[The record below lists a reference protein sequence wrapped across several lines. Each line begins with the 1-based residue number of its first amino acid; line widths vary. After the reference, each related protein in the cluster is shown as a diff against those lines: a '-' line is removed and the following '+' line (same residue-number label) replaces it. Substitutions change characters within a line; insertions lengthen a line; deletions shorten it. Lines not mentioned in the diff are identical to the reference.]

1 MALNGLE
8 PGKLWEHFGKIC
20 EIPHCSWNEEELG
33 EYLMTFAK
41 EKNLEAEKDAAG
53 NVVIRVPATEGHENA
68 PVIVLQ
74 GHLDMVGE
82 KNSDVEHNFD
92 KDPIQTEIDGDWL
105 TARGTTLGA
114 DNGVGVAAAL
124 ALVDE
129 ENVVHGP
136 LEILSTVS
144 EEVGLIGAGKLQ
156 PDFLKGRILMNLDSE
171 EIGEVYIG
179 CAGGG
184 DSVLKLPVEETDP
197 PADSKGVSIKITG
210 LRGGHSGIDIIE
222 QRGNAIKILVRIL
235 SRILSE
241 KSISI
246 VSFEGGKMRNAIPR
260 EAVAITAVQGADIGD
275 IEGIAQD
282 EIKTI
287 AMELGGREKELKVV
301 IESMDEVPAKIM
313 TQESQKTLID
323 LLVALPHGI
332 EAMNYDIEGLVETS
346 NNLATIKIEDGMA
359 VIGTS
364 TRSSIISA
372 LNALSARIG
381 AVARLAGAEVEERDP
396 YPGWMPNLES
406 KILAVVKDV
415 HKREFGKEPE
425 MKAIHAGLECGII
438 GEKFPGMD
446 MVSFGP
452 WIEHPHSPEE
462 RVNIP
467 SVKTFWKLLTAVLKE
482 MA

>member
-1 MALNGLE
+1 MALDGLE

-20 EIPHCSWNEEELG
+20 EIPHCSGNEEGLG
-33 EYLMTFAK
+33 EYLLAFAK

-53 NVVIRVPATEGHENA
+53 NVVIRVPATEGHEDA

-74 GHLDMVGE
+74 GHIDMVCE
-82 KNSDVEHNFD
+82 KNNDVDLDFT
-92 KDPIQTEIDGDWL
+92 KDGIQTEVKGDWL
-105 TARGTTLGA
+105 TAKGTTLGA

-124 ALVDE
+124 AMIDAE
-129 ENVVHGP
+129 DTVHGP
-136 LEILSTVS
+136 LEILSTIS

-156 PDFLKGRILMNLDSE
+156 PEFLKGRTLLNLDSE
-171 EIGEVYIG
+171 EIGAAYIG

-184 DSVLKLPVEETDP
+184 DSVLRLSVEKTDP
-197 PADSKGVSIKITG
+197 PAGSKGVSIRVTG

-222 QRGNAIKILVRIL
+222 QRGNGIKILARIL
-235 SRILSE
+235 FRILGE
-241 KSISI
+241 KNISI
-246 VSFEGGKMRNAIPR
+246 ASIEGGKMRNAIPR
-260 EAVAITAVQGADIGD
+260 EVVALTAVQGADVGE
-275 IEGIAQD
+275 IERIAQEELKD
-282 EIKTI
+282 I
-287 AMELGGREKELKVV
+287 AIELGGREEGLKVV
-301 IESMDEVPAKIM
+301 VESTDEPPAKVM
-313 TQESQKTLID
+313 TQESQKTLVNMLI
-323 LLVALPHGI
+323 ALPHGI

-346 NNLATIKIEDGMA
+346 TNVATIKMDGDMV

-372 LNALSARIG
+372 LNALSARVG
-381 AVARLAGAEVEERDP
+381 AVARLAGAEVEEEAP
-396 YPGWMPNLES
+396 YPGWMPNLKS
-406 KILAVVKDV
+406 RILGVVRDV
-415 HKREFGKEPE
+415 HKKEFGKEPE

-467 SVKTFWKLLTAVLKE
+467 SVQTFWKLLTAVLEE